1 MGLSIRRV
9 AIAAAMVGAYAGHIE
24 PAAAQ
29 TATTQGVPTPR
40 KGTTVERKI
49 DVSAGVDANYSS
61 NILGG
66 SNALAAASTLT
77 PEDFVFS
84 PTVDV
89 DVKIPFGPNNFSISG
104 SLGYDFYARNSRRDS
119 DRISLASSL
128 GIDVGR
134 CSSSLDT
141 SINRFRSSFGN
152 FDPTTSAL
160 ALTSNQQTNF
170 DLGGTVSCGGDV
182 GLRPFASATY
192 SLGRNSLP
200 LRQISDYQTVSY
212 GGGVSYVQPSIGE
225 IGLVGSI
232 QDSSFPQR
240 IPGAVRFGQT
250 GLRTYNIGL
259 FYSRAV
265 TRTFQARV
273 QLNYTEVVPDIAAP
287 AFRGL
292 SGEAS
297 VKIIPSGLLEIEL
310 KATRGTGASLS
321 FNVDYVLETTGSVA
335 LRLPITPKLELNGHF
350 DTRSREFFGA
360 SLLIA
365 NPLLDDNIS
374 TLRAG
379 ARFKVLPRVALG
391 LTAAYVWRRA
401 NDPIYNYNAAQAAL
415 SARFEL

>member
-1 MGLSIRRV
+1 M
-9 AIAAAMVGAYAGHIE
+9 
-24 PAAAQ
+24 
-29 TATTQGVPTPR
+29 
-40 KGTTVERKI
+40 
-49 DVSAGVDANYSS
+49 
-61 NILGG
+61 
-66 SNALAAASTLT
+66 
-77 PEDFVFS
+77 
-84 PTVDV
+84 
-89 DVKIPFGPNNFSISG
+89 
-104 SLGYDFYARNSRRDS
+104 
-119 DRISLASSL
+119 
-128 GIDVGR
+128 
-134 CSSSLDT
+134 
-141 SINRFRSSFGN
+141 
-152 FDPTTSAL
+152 
-160 ALTSNQQTNF
+160 
-170 DLGGTVSCGGDV
+170 
-182 GLRPFASATY
+182 
-192 SLGRNSLP
+192 
-200 LRQISDYQTVSY
+200 
-212 GGGVSYVQPSIGE
+212 
-225 IGLVGSI
+225 
-232 QDSSFPQR
+232 
-240 IPGAVRFGQT
+240 RFGQT